1 MNPVETTIITIPVGL
16 HGLLEFGLIVAIGI
30 TFG

>member
-1 MNPVETTIITIPVGL
+1 MAGIESTLITIPAGL
-16 HGLLEFGLIVAIGI
+16 HGLLEFGLIIAIGI

>member
-1 MNPVETTIITIPVGL
+1 MFPIESTLITIPAGL